1 MPIYEYL
8 CQSCGKKFEVLQK
21 FSDEP
26 LQIHPECGGKVDKLI
41 STSALQFKG
50 SGWYVNDY
58 AKGATGKPGETKAD
72 SAADS
77 SKSDGGKSEGGKSDG
92 AKSDTTR
99 SDSGKSDSGKSDRG
113 ESKSESKSETKSD
126 SKPAPS
132 PSKPAA
138 GTSTS
143 SDSK

>member
-26 LQIHPECGGKVDKLI
+26 LLIHPDCGGKVDKLI

-58 AKGATGKPGETKAD
+58 AKGVVTKPGDTKAEG
-72 SAADS
+72 
-77 SKSDGGKSEGGKSDG
+77 KSDGGAPGSDKSESSKSEGS
-92 AKSDTTR
+92 
-99 SDSGKSDSGKSDRG
+99 KSDSGN
-113 ESKSESKSETKSD
+113 ESKSESKSDAKSDTKSD
-126 SKPAPS
+126 SKPAAS
-132 PSKPAA
+132 ESKPAA
-138 GTSTS
+138 S
-143 SDSK
+143 SSPAADSK

>member
-26 LQIHPECGGKVDKLI
+26 LLIHPECGGPVEKLI

-58 AKGATGKPGETKAD
+58 AKGATSKPGETKAD
-72 SAADS
+72 S
-77 SKSDGGKSEGGKSDG
+77 K
-92 AKSDTTR
+92 
-99 SDSGKSDSGKSDRG
+99 SDSGKSDSGKSDSG
-113 ESKSESKSETKSD
+113 KSDSGKSDNGSGSKSETKTET
-126 SKPAPS
+126 KTE
-132 PSKPAA
+132 SKPAA
-138 GTSTS
+138 TESKPAAS
-143 SDSK
+143 SPAADSK

>member
-8 CQSCGKKFEVLQK
+8 CQTCGKKFEVLQK

-26 LQIHPECGGKVDKLI
+26 LHVHEECGGNVDKLI

-72 SAADS
+72 VKADS
-77 SKSDGGKSEGGKSDG
+77 G
-92 AKSDTTR
+92 
-99 SDSGKSDSGKSDRG
+99 G
-113 ESKSESKSETKSD
+113 ESKAEAKADSKSETKSD
-126 SKPAPS
+126 SKS
-132 PSKPAA
+132 ETKSESKSESKPAA
-138 GTSTS
+138 TESKPAATS
-143 SDSK
+143 SSSSNSK

>member
-26 LQIHPECGGKVDKLI
+26 LHVHPECGGPVDKLI

-58 AKGATGKPGETKAD
+58 AKGATSKPGETKAE
-72 SAADS
+72 
-77 SKSDGGKSEGGKSDG
+77 SKSSDNGGD
-92 AKSDTTR
+92 
-99 SDSGKSDSGKSDRG
+99 
-113 ESKSESKSETKSD
+113 SKSESKTETKTE
-126 SKPAPS
+126 
-132 PSKPAA
+132 SKPAA
-138 GTSTS
+138 TESKPAASTTSTAET
-143 SDSK
+143 K

>member
-8 CQSCGKKFEVLQK
+8 CHSCGKKFEVLQK

-26 LQIHPECGGKVDKLI
+26 LLVHPECGGKVDKLI

-58 AKGATGKPGETKAD
+58 AKGATSKPGETKA
-72 SAADS
+72 
-77 SKSDGGKSEGGKSDG
+77 E
-92 AKSDTTR
+92 T
-99 SDSGKSDSGKSDRG
+99 KSDSGG
-113 ESKSESKSETKSD
+113 ESKSESKTETKTE
-126 SKPAPS
+126 
-132 PSKPAA
+132 SKPAA
-138 GTSTS
+138 SESKPAATTSPSS

>member
-58 AKGATGKPGETKAD
+58 AKGATSKPGETKTEPKKDGGSAD
-72 SAADS
+72 SG
-77 SKSDGGKSEGGKSDG
+77 SD
-92 AKSDTTR
+92 
-99 SDSGKSDSGKSDRG
+99 
-113 ESKSESKSETKSD
+113 SKSESKAETKTE
-126 SKPAPS
+126 
-132 PSKPAA
+132 SKPAA
-138 GTSTS
+138 SESKPAATS
-143 SDSK
+143 SPTAESK